1 MFSTLFFPLFPMDQV
16 ILKSWEEKKP
26 SQKTHLTD
34 EETEAQE
41 DKTPARISGG
51 SGGLRALAL
60 CRSRVPAS
68 RASRAAEPAHAAHGV
83 SGKAGV
89 ALGPGA
95 PKGCPKHRFL
105 RVPENPLQAAYVGG
119 TQCLGWCA
127 CGGLILPERKFHFD
141 PRGPAQSKG
150 HCVKPAGPPPH

>member
-1 MFSTLFFPLFPMDQV
+1 MGLVDCGPLLSAGAVFLPPGQ
-16 ILKSWEEKKP
+16 
-26 SQKTHLTD
+26 
-34 EETEAQE
+34 A
-41 DKTPARISGG
+41 
-51 SGGLRALAL
+51 GLRSLHTQPTASQE
-60 CRSRVPAS
+60 RVVWPRGRVPL
-68 RASRAAEPAHAAHGV
+68 RE
-83 SGKAGV
+83 
-89 ALGPGA
+89 
-95 PKGCPKHRFL
+95 CPKHRFL